1 MNKVTGLNQSECSGF
16 VMTNP
21 VAFVL
26 LESAGLP
33 EKKVLIETLRD
44 RHPGL
49 HWDISTAA
57 AHAEADDLLLIRIG
71 DHLAGVLL
79 MRAPTPI
86 NQSAWQQASSDGRRH
101 RRHWGSTVRTW
112 SSR

>member
-1 MNKVTGLNQSECSGF
+1 MQRI

-26 LESAGLP
+26 LENAGLP
-33 EKKVLIETLRD
+33 EKKVLMETLRR

-49 HWDISTAA
+49 DWEISTAA
-57 AHAEADDLLLIRIG
+57 ADAEADDLLLIRVG

-79 MRAPTPI
+79 MRAPTRSISRRGNWPPR
-86 NQSAWQQASSDGRRH
+86 DGQRHCRR
-101 RRHWGSTVRTW
+101 WGSTVRTW

>member
-1 MNKVTGLNQSECSGF
+1 VQRI

-26 LESAGLP
+26 LENAGLP
-33 EKKVLIETLRD
+33 EKKVLMETLRR

-49 HWDISTAA
+49 DWEISTAA
-57 AHAEADDLLLIRIG
+57 ADAEADDLLLIRVG

-86 NQSAWQQASSDGRRH
+86 NQSAWQLASSGWPEALQALGKH
-101 RRHWGSTVRTW
+101 RAHLVV
-112 SSR
+112 